1 MAVSVFGLI
10 GIRVQAHVEA
20 VHRLEPGTVVA
31 RHLHMAV
38 PTVPAIHRNLKAV
51 KKSCAQVG

>member
-1 MAVSVFGLI
+1 MFGLI
-10 GIRVQAHVEA
+10 GIRVQAHAEA